1 MKTRESDL
9 QVRFGERLHR
19 ARMMRGF
26 SLRGLSDA
34 LEGLVSHTALSK
46 YEKGE
51 IGPGSQV
58 LLALGRALKV
68 DTDYFFRPTNV
79 VLSGIEFRKRTK
91 CPKKEINRIREEAH
105 DFFERYLEIESILN
119 LNNNPL
125 PRFDLRDKKNL
136 GAAAEEAAEK
146 LRQEWKLGVNPIQ
159 NLHEEL
165 EHAGVKV
172 REVESDGHFDGFS
185 GWADERIPII
195 VLAKHLNR
203 NLPRKRFTAAH
214 ELGHLAMRL
223 PENIDKRK
231 EESLCH
237 RFAGAFLVPAVG
249 LKEFGERRSHIATG
263 ELAAL
268 KAEWGVSMHALM
280 FRFVDLG
287 IITPE
292 RRKRFDFVYRVKNRW
307 HEPDEKGNPREP
319 GEWHGSGEATRFK
332 QLVFRAAS
340 EELITRSK
348 GASLLGMGHRQFD
361 QALELGT

>member
-1 MKTRESDL
+1 MESPE
-9 QVRFGERLHR
+9 ERLRSRFAERLKR
-19 ARMMRGF
+19 ARAM
-26 SLRGLSDA
+26 RGLSLRA
-34 LEGLVSHTALSK
+34 LADSLDSLVSHTALSK
-46 YEKGE
+46 YEKGM

-58 LLALGRALKV
+58 IIALARALKV
-68 DTDYFFRPTNV
+68 DPDYFFRPTNV
-79 VLSGIEFRKRTK
+79 ALSGIEFRKRAK
-91 CPKKEINRIREEAH
+91 CPKREIDRIREEAH

-119 LNNNPL
+119 LGNQPL
-125 PRFDLRDKKNL
+125 PSFDLRKEDNL
-136 GAAAEEAAEK
+136 GAAAEKAAGD
-146 LRQEWKLGVNPIQ
+146 LRRKWKLGVNPIQ

-172 REVESDGHFDGFS
+172 REVESGGHFDGFS
-185 GWADERIPII
+185 GWAEDRIPII

-223 PENIDKRK
+223 PENIDKKK

-268 KAEWGVSMHALM
+268 KAEWGMSMHALM

-287 IITPE
+287 IITTE

-307 HEPDEKGNPREP
+307 HDLDEKGNPREP
-319 GEWHGSGEATRFK
+319 GEWRGSEEATRFK

-348 GASLLGMGHRQFD
+348 GASLLGMAHRQFN
-361 QALELGT
+361 QALELGA